1 MKSQKTMLQK
11 TIPLNTQEITFNDFK
26 KEVLSDYKIAK
37 ISRECSLLGRRE
49 VLTGKA
55 KFGIFGDGKEVPQL
69 AWAKAFNKGDFR
81 SGYYRDQTFMMAIGE
96 LSAQQFFAGLYAHTD
111 INADPMSAGRQ
122 MGGHFATHSLND
134 DGSWK
139 DLTKQYNSSSDI
151 SPTAGQMPRLL
162 GLAQASKIYRN
173 EKSVQDKTLFS
184 NKGNEVAWGTIG
196 NASTSEGLFFETINA
211 AGVLQVP
218 MVMSVWDDEY
228 GISVHAKHQTTKESI
243 SEILKGFQRD
253 EKNKGYEIFV
263 INGWDYVQLMDVY
276 QKAAKIAR
284 EEHVPVLI
292 HVKELTQPQG
302 HSTSGSHER
311 YKDKD
316 RLQWEKDH
324 DCITKFREWI
334 LEFELETESGDI
346 LRFVDGEEDLIAID
360 REAKKEVTNAKR
372 NAWNAFLNEIKS
384 ELIEA
389 TDLLKRV
396 AVKSKNENF
405 INKYTNDLGAISEPT
420 RKDVLSTVKKCL
432 WYLRDEA
439 FGEKIEL
446 QNFIKSTQKRAHKKY
461 STHLLSETALSATSV
476 LDKKPTYAQE
486 KNLVDARIIMRD
498 NFDAIL
504 TKHKDVVI
512 FGEDAG
518 FIGDVNQ
525 GLEGLQEK
533 FGTIR
538 VSDTGIRE
546 ATILGQGIGLAMR
559 GLRPIA
565 EIQYLD
571 YLLYAL
577 QIMSDDL
584 ATLRYRTFGKQKAP
598 LIIRTRGHRL
608 EGIWHAG
615 SPMGG
620 IINNVRGIHV
630 LVPRNMTKAAGFY
643 NTLLEGDDPGLVI
656 ECLNGYRLKEEL
668 PTNLGDFKTPIGVV
682 ESIKEGTDMTIVSY
696 GSTLRIVEDA
706 AKDLAQVGIDI
717 EIIDAQSLLPFDTN
731 QDCVKSV
738 MKTNKLLVVDEDVPG
753 GASAFILQEILE
765 NQNAFQYLD
774 SKPTTLTAK
783 AHRTAYG
790 TDGDYFSKPS
800 AEDIF
805 EKVYEIMHEY
815 NPTKFKS
822 LY

>member
-1 MKSQKTMLQK
+1 MMLKEKKTENKQRLSF
-11 TIPLNTQEITFNDFK
+11 EDFK
-26 KEVLSDYKIAK
+26 TEVLNDYKVAK
-37 ISRECSLLGRRE
+37 VSRECSLLGRRE

-69 AWAKAFNKGDFR
+69 AMAKSFKVGDFR

-96 LSAQQFFAGLYAHTD
+96 LTAQQFFAALYAHTD

-122 MGGHFATHSLND
+122 MGGHFATHSLHE
-134 DGSWK
+134 DGTWK

-151 SPTAGQMPRLL
+151 SPTAAQMPRLL
-162 GLAQASKIYRN
+162 GLAQASKIYRT
-173 EKSVQDKTLFS
+173 EKSVQHASKFS
-184 NKGNEVAWGTIG
+184 KNGNEIAWGTIG
-196 NASTSEGLFFETINA
+196 NASTSEGVFFETINA

-218 MVMSVWDDEY
+218 ILMSVWDDEY

-243 SEILKGFQRD
+243 SEILKGFQREND
-253 EKNKGYEIFV
+253 QEGYEIFV
-263 INGWDYVQLMDVY
+263 VNGWDYVQLIDVY
-276 QKAAKIAR
+276 NKAAKITR
-284 EEHVPVLI
+284 KEHVPVLI

-311 YKDKD
+311 YKSKE
-316 RLQWEKDH
+316 RLNWEKEH
-324 DCITKFREWI
+324 DCITKMRNWI
-334 LEFELETESGDI
+334 LDFELETETGEI
-346 LRFVDGEEDLIAID
+346 LRFVESEEEIIILEKEI
-360 REAKKEVTNAKR
+360 KKEVINAKR
-372 NAWNAFLNEIKS
+372 NAWNAFINEIKS
-384 ELIEA
+384 ERTMA
-389 TDLLKRV
+389 CQLLDKV
-396 AVKSKNENF
+396 AAKSKNSSF
-405 INKYTNDLGAISEPT
+405 ILKQKNDLIAILEPC
-420 RKDVLSTVKKCL
+420 RKDVLSTARKS
-432 WYLRDEA
+432 LRYIKDETFA
-439 FGEKIEL
+439 EKILL
-446 QNFIKSTQKRAHKKY
+446 QNFIKNSLKDAGEKF
-461 STHLLSETALSATSV
+461 SSHLHSESDFKATNV
-476 LDKKPTYAQE
+476 LEKKPIYT
-486 KNLVDARIIMRD
+486 KNKTLVDARIVMRD

-504 TKHKDVVI
+504 KKYPEVVI

-518 FIGDVNQ
+518 LIGDVNQ

-533 FGTIR
+533 YGKIR

-546 ATILGQGIGLAMR
+546 ATIIGQGIGLAMR

-584 ATLRYRTFGKQKAP
+584 ATLQYRTFGKQKAP

-643 NTLLEGDDPGLVI
+643 NTLLEGDEPALVI

-668 PTNLGDFKTPIGVV
+668 PINLGEYKTPIGQV
-682 ESIKEGTDMTIVSY
+682 ETIKNGTDLTVVSY
-696 GSTLRIVEDA
+696 GSTLRIVEEVA
-706 AKDLAQVGIDI
+706 LELQQVAINI
-717 EIIDAQSLLPFDTN
+717 EIIDAQSLLPFDLN
-731 QDCVKSV
+731 HECAKSLS
-738 MKTNKLLVVDEDVPG
+738 KTNKLLVIDEDVPG
-753 GASAFILQEILE
+753 GASAYILQEILE
-765 NQNAFQYLD
+765 NQNGYNYLD
-774 SKPTTLTAK
+774 SKPATLTAK
-783 AHRTAYG
+783 PHRTAYG

-805 EKVYEIMHEY
+805 EKIYEIMHEE
-815 NPTKFKS
+815 NPNKYKS

>member
-1 MKSQKTMLQK
+1 MMLKEKKTENKQRLSF
-11 TIPLNTQEITFNDFK
+11 EDFK
-26 KEVLSDYKIAK
+26 TEVLNDYKVAK
-37 ISRECSLLGRRE
+37 VSRECSLLGRRE

-69 AWAKAFNKGDFR
+69 AMAKSFKVGDFR

-96 LSAQQFFAGLYAHTD
+96 LTAQQFFAALYAHTD

-122 MGGHFATHSLND
+122 MGGHFATHSLHE
-134 DGSWK
+134 DGTWK

-151 SPTAGQMPRLL
+151 SPTAAQMPRLL
-162 GLAQASKIYRN
+162 GLAQASKIYRT
-173 EKSVQDKTLFS
+173 EKSVQHASKFS
-184 NKGNEVAWGTIG
+184 KNGNEIAWGTIG
-196 NASTSEGLFFETINA
+196 NASTSEGVFFETINA

-218 MVMSVWDDEY
+218 ILMSVWDDEY

-243 SEILKGFQRD
+243 SEILKGFQREND
-253 EKNKGYEIFV
+253 QEGYEIFV
-263 INGWDYVQLMDVY
+263 ANGWDYVQLIDIY
-276 QKAAKIAR
+276 NKAAKITR

-311 YKDKD
+311 YKSKE
-316 RLQWEKDH
+316 RLNWEKEH
-324 DCITKFREWI
+324 DCITKMRNWI
-334 LEFELETESGDI
+334 LDFELETESGEI
-346 LRFVDGEEDLIAID
+346 LRFVDSEEEIIILEKEI
-360 REAKKEVTNAKR
+360 KKEVINAKR
-372 NAWNAFLNEIKS
+372 NAWNAFINEIKS
-384 ELIEA
+384 ERTMA
-389 TDLLKRV
+389 CQLLDKV
-396 AVKSKNENF
+396 AAKSKNSSF
-405 INKYTNDLGAISEPT
+405 ILKQKNDLIAILEPC
-420 RKDVLSTVKKCL
+420 RKDVLSTARKS
-432 WYLRDEA
+432 LRYIKDETFA
-439 FGEKIEL
+439 EKILL
-446 QNFIKSTQKRAHKKY
+446 QNFIKNSLKDAGEKF
-461 STHLLSETALSATSV
+461 SSHLHSESDFKATNV
-476 LDKKPTYAQE
+476 LEKKPIYT
-486 KNLVDARIIMRD
+486 KNKTLVDARIVMRD

-504 TKHKDVVI
+504 KKYPEVVI

-518 FIGDVNQ
+518 LIGDVNQ

-533 FGTIR
+533 YGKIR

-546 ATILGQGIGLAMR
+546 ATIIGQGIGLAMR

-584 ATLRYRTFGKQKAP
+584 ATLQYRTFGKQKAP

-643 NTLLEGDDPGLVI
+643 NTLLEGDEPALVI

-668 PTNLGDFKTPIGVV
+668 PINLGEYKTPIGQV
-682 ESIKEGTDMTIVSY
+682 ETIKNGTDLTVVSY
-696 GSTLRIVEDA
+696 GSTLRIVEEVA
-706 AKDLAQVGIDI
+706 LELQQVAINI
-717 EIIDAQSLLPFDTN
+717 EIIDAQSLLPFDLN
-731 QDCVKSV
+731 HECAKSLS
-738 MKTNKLLVVDEDVPG
+738 KTNKLLVIDEDIPG
-753 GASAFILQEILE
+753 GASAYILQEILE
-765 NQNAFQYLD
+765 NQNGYNYLD
-774 SKPTTLTAK
+774 SKPATLTAK
-783 AHRTAYG
+783 PHRTAYG

-805 EKVYEIMHEY
+805 EKIYEIMHEE
-815 NPTKFKS
+815 NPNKYKS